1 MPSLV
6 GWSVLSVH
14 LLFALLLQVKR
25 SVCSVKNI
33 SWYRHFSALEA
44 TPRRKYLFPH
54 SLPYSVEEK
63 DAAVEVKWE
72 ALSFWFEWLEPVMEE
87 KCVPLPYCAVSM
99 IGVPLNCWSFIIKI
113 KVESSDDFFPQL
125 DDGDEED
132 GSGGGTVDPWEE
144 SSSEG
149 SKGDDRGGLQG
160 QLNIQPMS
168 ESLNRAVEWVR
179 GTSQGSGSLNNGNLK
194 NKVEGN
200 ESFNVDIGSEGT
212 ELGEGY
218 SNQKMSGVFSK
229 GRKRVSSLAEDTS
242 GQDKVVQDDGLI
254 SIKGGLQVFGPEQ
267 ESPISNTNG
276 TKTAVSKKDTQ
287 EEFGIQIGYVSL
299 TQRRPSGRSASVSKA
314 DRGFYNKVYA
324 RRWDVKSCG
333 GKDADYDS
341 ENEKQGVA
349 EALEC
354 WNVSKLKVKARAIRR
369 FVEEKI
375 PIFLFLQESKLEK
388 VSSLLVRKIG
398 GKILTGSVVV
408 PTVGSAGGGLI
419 TLWNQKVECPV
430 CLGGDFNAIL
440 TQEEK
445 RGGVVNSVSMSL
457 FRDFVSRANLIDLP
471 LVEGQFTWCNNRETT
486 TFERLDQFLVDQ
498 KYFSY
503 FPKMSQILQPRSVS
517 DNNIIVLEN
526 KECNWG
532 PKPFRLFNYMLE
544 EEGFSEMVKKELL
557 KFGTKEEALSI
568 SKILNRVKDE
578 AKKWSNKGYLQL
590 PGQIRL
596 LERKLFRKWKWIC
609 NKGFPGEGQCSSLE
623 KPFTE
628 EEVWEVI
635 VHADSNKA
643 PGSDGLN
650 LGFFKKF
657 WNFLKEDVMLFFRL
671 NSFSFRGRN
680 ILDCSFI
687 ANESI
692 DYWRK
697 KGLKGVVFKVDFK
710 RAYDSVDWSILLQVM
725 SKMGFGDKW
734 RGLRHGCSLSPLL
747 FNLAAELLHLLLTK
761 AVEMGLFSGFDL
773 GVQDRAFKL
782 SHLQFTDDLIIFSKD
797 STRDL
802 RNVRRVLLIYELL
815 VGLKLNLVK
824 SMIYGINVEDG
835 ELATWANDIGC
846 SVGYLPSDYLGLPLG
861 HRRNSASMWE
871 PIVARFNAKLSGW
884 MANSLSLA
892 GRVVL
897 VKSVLCS
904 LPVYFLSIFRILAS
918 VLLKLN
924 SIMAAFLWGGSADK
938 KKIHWV
944 NWKLVTKSKKLGG
957 LGIPNLSLLNRALLG
972 KWVWKFASEKRSWR
986 KRVVCGF
993 YNLDSNSIMM
1003 GNSWTGRASWIW
1015 KGVVKNFFNND
1026 GFGDCVRR
1034 NMRLKTGNGVVVEFW
1049 NDVWLGE
1056 VLLKVLFPRLFVL
1069 SNNKEGK
1076 AMEFG
1081 ENNDSGWVWDIQ
1093 LRRNLAEWEFEQ
1105 WFEDV
1110 VIPLDSLVG
1119 DLKLADSRE
1128 KKRQDC
1134 SQSSCW
1140 VPPPDGFLKLNVD
1153 GAMVSGWDKGGI
1165 GGLVRDT
1172 KGVLLQWF
1180 SEPVGGG
1187 PPIMA
1192 ELLVDQESGLMP
1204 PFVFILGFGVK
1215 SYVLH
1220 LEFQRERE
1228 SSRRLLCSVA
1238 TESSPKQVK
1247 ESEMDAP
1254 KEIFLKDYKSPAYYF
1269 DTVDLKFSLGEEKTI
1284 VASKITVF
1292 PSVEGSSSPLVLD
1305 GEDLKLI
1312 SIKVD
1317 GKELKEGDYHL
1328 DSRHL
1333 TLPSPPQGKF
1343 TLQIDTEIQPQKNT
1357 SLEGLYKSSG
1367 NFCTQ
1372 CEAEGF
1378 RKITFYQ
1385 DRPDIMAKYTC
1396 RIEADKSLYPVL
1408 LSNGN
1413 LIEQGDLEASFTS
1426 YGSLLCLMGLLF
1438 IVIFL
1443 DTLQGGKHYAV
1454 WEDPFKK
1461 PCYLFALVAGQLES
1475 RDDIFVTR
1483 SGRKV
1488 SLRIWTPAQDV
1499 PKTAHAM
1506 HSLKAAMK
1514 WDEDVFGLE
1523 YDLDLFNIVAVPDF
1537 NMGAME
1543 NKSLNIFNSK
1553 LVLASPETASDAD
1566 YAAIL
1571 GVIGHEY
1578 FHNWTGNRVT
1588 CRDWFQLSL
1597 KEGLTV
1603 FRDQEFSSDMGS
1615 RTVKRIAD
1623 VSKLR
1628 NYQFPQDAGPMAHPV
1643 RPHSYIKGAEV
1654 VRMYKTLLGT
1664 QGFRKGMD
1672 LYFKRHDGQAV
1683 TCEDFFAAM
1692 RDANGA
1698 NFANFLLWYSQAGT
1712 PVVKVSSSY
1721 NAEART
1727 FSLKFSQ
1734 EVPPTPGQPVKE
1746 PMFIPLDVGLLD
1758 SSGKDMPLSSV
1769 YHDGTL
1775 QSVAGDNQPV
1785 FNTVLRITKKE
1796 EEFVFCDIFERPIPS
1811 LLRGYSAPVRLE
1823 SDLSDSDLFFLL
1835 AHDSDE
1841 FNRWEA
1847 GQLLARKLM
1856 LSLVSD
1862 FQKNKSLTLNPKFV
1876 QGLKSILCDTGLDKE
1891 FIAKAITLPGEGEI
1905 MDMMEVA
1912 DPDAV
1917 HAVRTFIRKELASQ
1931 LKPEFLSTFQNNRSS
1946 EEYTLTILIWL
1957 DCSQEYCYCIPHN
1970 MTDQFAA
1977 LAAIAQNP
1985 ENVRNLLNH
1994 PAFDLRNPNKVYSL
2008 IGGFRGSPVNFHAKD
2023 GKYTFNHPNMARR
2036 ALKNTAIAY
2045 LASLEDPEITELVLR
2060 EYNTATNMTDQFAAL
2075 AAIAQNPGKTRDD
2088 VLADFYSKWQHD
2100 YLVVNKWFALQAM
2113 SDIPGNV
2120 ENVRNLLNH
2129 PAFDLRNPNKVY
2141 SLIGGFRGSPVNF
2154 HAKDGWPRAWCQPFS
2169 RWKRFDEN
2177 RQKLAKQQLEMIMS
2191 ANGLSENVFEIA
2203 SKSLA

>member
-1 MPSLV
+1 MARLILPCKSSCLARTSLL
-6 GWSVLSVH
+6 GLISS
-14 LLFALLLQVKR
+14 APVKR

-54 SLPYSVEEK
+54 SLPY
-63 DAAVEVKWE
+63 
-72 ALSFWFEWLEPVMEE
+72 
-87 KCVPLPYCAVSM
+87 
-99 IGVPLNCWSFIIKI
+99 
-113 KVESSDDFFPQL
+113 
-125 DDGDEED
+125 
-132 GSGGGTVDPWEE
+132 
-144 SSSEG
+144 
-149 SKGDDRGGLQG
+149 
-160 QLNIQPMS
+160 
-168 ESLNRAVEWVR
+168 
-179 GTSQGSGSLNNGNLK
+179 
-194 NKVEGN
+194 
-200 ESFNVDIGSEGT
+200 
-212 ELGEGY
+212 
-218 SNQKMSGVFSK
+218 
-229 GRKRVSSLAEDTS
+229 
-242 GQDKVVQDDGLI
+242 
-254 SIKGGLQVFGPEQ
+254 
-267 ESPISNTNG
+267 
-276 TKTAVSKKDTQ
+276 
-287 EEFGIQIGYVSL
+287 
-299 TQRRPSGRSASVSKA
+299 
-314 DRGFYNKVYA
+314 
-324 RRWDVKSCG
+324 
-333 GKDADYDS
+333 
-341 ENEKQGVA
+341 
-349 EALEC
+349 
-354 WNVSKLKVKARAIRR
+354 
-369 FVEEKI
+369 
-375 PIFLFLQESKLEK
+375 
-388 VSSLLVRKIG
+388 
-398 GKILTGSVVV
+398 
-408 PTVGSAGGGLI
+408 
-419 TLWNQKVECPV
+419 
-430 CLGGDFNAIL
+430 
-440 TQEEK
+440 
-445 RGGVVNSVSMSL
+445 
-457 FRDFVSRANLIDLP
+457 
-471 LVEGQFTWCNNRETT
+471 
-486 TFERLDQFLVDQ
+486 
-498 KYFSY
+498 
-503 FPKMSQILQPRSVS
+503 
-517 DNNIIVLEN
+517 
-526 KECNWG
+526 
-532 PKPFRLFNYMLE
+532 
-544 EEGFSEMVKKELL
+544 
-557 KFGTKEEALSI
+557 
-568 SKILNRVKDE
+568 
-578 AKKWSNKGYLQL
+578 
-590 PGQIRL
+590 
-596 LERKLFRKWKWIC
+596 
-609 NKGFPGEGQCSSLE
+609 
-623 KPFTE
+623 
-628 EEVWEVI
+628 
-635 VHADSNKA
+635 
-643 PGSDGLN
+643 
-650 LGFFKKF
+650 
-657 WNFLKEDVMLFFRL
+657 
-671 NSFSFRGRN
+671 
-680 ILDCSFI
+680 
-687 ANESI
+687 
-692 DYWRK
+692 
-697 KGLKGVVFKVDFK
+697 
-710 RAYDSVDWSILLQVM
+710 
-725 SKMGFGDKW
+725 
-734 RGLRHGCSLSPLL
+734 
-747 FNLAAELLHLLLTK
+747 
-761 AVEMGLFSGFDL
+761 
-773 GVQDRAFKL
+773 
-782 SHLQFTDDLIIFSKD
+782 
-797 STRDL
+797 
-802 RNVRRVLLIYELL
+802 
-815 VGLKLNLVK
+815 
-824 SMIYGINVEDG
+824 
-835 ELATWANDIGC
+835 
-846 SVGYLPSDYLGLPLG
+846 
-861 HRRNSASMWE
+861 
-871 PIVARFNAKLSGW
+871 
-884 MANSLSLA
+884 
-892 GRVVL
+892 
-897 VKSVLCS
+897 
-904 LPVYFLSIFRILAS
+904 
-918 VLLKLN
+918 
-924 SIMAAFLWGGSADK
+924 
-938 KKIHWV
+938 
-944 NWKLVTKSKKLGG
+944 
-957 LGIPNLSLLNRALLG
+957 
-972 KWVWKFASEKRSWR
+972 
-986 KRVVCGF
+986 
-993 YNLDSNSIMM
+993 
-1003 GNSWTGRASWIW
+1003 
-1015 KGVVKNFFNND
+1015 
-1026 GFGDCVRR
+1026 
-1034 NMRLKTGNGVVVEFW
+1034 
-1049 NDVWLGE
+1049 
-1056 VLLKVLFPRLFVL
+1056 
-1069 SNNKEGK
+1069 
-1076 AMEFG
+1076 
-1081 ENNDSGWVWDIQ
+1081 
-1093 LRRNLAEWEFEQ
+1093 
-1105 WFEDV
+1105 
-1110 VIPLDSLVG
+1110 
-1119 DLKLADSRE
+1119 
-1128 KKRQDC
+1128 
-1134 SQSSCW
+1134 
-1140 VPPPDGFLKLNVD
+1140 
-1153 GAMVSGWDKGGI
+1153 
-1165 GGLVRDT
+1165 
-1172 KGVLLQWF
+1172 
-1180 SEPVGGG
+1180 
-1187 PPIMA
+1187 
-1192 ELLVDQESGLMP
+1192 
-1204 PFVFILGFGVK
+1204 
-1215 SYVLH
+1215 
-1220 LEFQRERE
+1220 FQRERE

-1413 LIEQGDLEASFTS
+1413 LIEQGDLE
-1426 YGSLLCLMGLLF
+1426 
-1438 IVIFL
+1438 
-1443 DTLQGGKHYAV
+1443 GGKHYAV

-1643 RPHSYIKGAEV
+1643 RPHSYIKMDNFYTVTVYEKGAEV

-1946 EEYTLTILIWL
+1946 EEYT
-1957 DCSQEYCYCIPHN
+1957 
-1970 MTDQFAA
+1970 
-1977 LAAIAQNP
+1977 
-1985 ENVRNLLNH
+1985 
-1994 PAFDLRNPNKVYSL
+1994 
-2008 IGGFRGSPVNFHAKD
+2008 
-2023 GKYTFNHPNMARR
+2023 FNHPNMARR

-2154 HAKDGWPRAWCQPFS
+2154 HAKDGSGYKFLGEIVLQLDKINPQVASRMVSAFS